1 MDGSWIVCNA
11 LWKTMDSLLSSMEFR
26 QSYKQTNVNLCRNAL
41 SRDKK
46 VIKFHG
52 NEVEN
57 VTILYSIR
65 HKTKPIITRME
76 EFDALRDARPC
87 ESINIQVVADF
98 VTITFY
104 KQESTNSITSR
115 ELIPL
120 HATEHL
126 WVKDIPIR

>member
-1 MDGSWIVCNA
+1 M
-11 LWKTMDSLLSSMEFR
+11 
-26 QSYKQTNVNLCRNAL
+26 

-46 VIKFHG
+46 VVKFHG
-52 NEVEN
+52 NQVED

-65 HKTKPIITRME
+65 HKTKPIVMRME
-76 EFDALRDARPC
+76 EFNALKDARSC

-104 KQESTNSITSR
+104 KQESTNSIISR

-120 HATEHL
+120 HATEHI
-126 WVKDIPIR
+126 WVKDIQVS